1 MSSSDEAGLKIPEHI
16 GIIMDGNGRWAT
28 GRGLTRS
35 DGHRAGAETVRRVV
49 TACRRI
55 GVPVLTLYAFSR
67 ENWSR
72 PQEEVSLLFSQLV
85 DFLGRELPGM
95 MEHGIRLRHFG
106 GREELSLAVR
116 KALDYAI
123 AKTAQN
129 TGMSLNLAINYSGR
143 EEIALACREIV
154 KSGVKPAEVTVELVQ
169 KHLYSAGQPD
179 PDLIIRTSGEQ
190 RISNFLLFQS
200 AYSEYYFTEVLWP
213 DFGEADLNDAIAG
226 FNRRV
231 RRFGK
236 AE

>member
-1 MSSSDEAGLKIPEHI
+1 MSSSDETGLKMPEHM

-28 GRGLTRS
+28 SRGLTRS

-49 TACRRI
+49 TACRRM

-72 PQEEVSLLFSQLV
+72 PKEEVSLLFSQLV

-213 DFGEADLNDAIAG
+213 DFGEDDLNDAIAS
-226 FNRRV
+226 FNRRA

>member
-213 DFGEADLNDAIAG
+213 DFGEDDLNDAIAS

>member
-1 MSSSDEAGLKIPEHI
+1 MSSSEATGQKVPAHI

-28 GRGLTRS
+28 RRGLTRS

-49 TACRRI
+49 TACRRM
-55 GVPVLTLYAFSR
+55 GVPTLTLYAFSR

-72 PQEEVSLLFSQLV
+72 PKEEVSLLFSQLV

-116 KALDYAI
+116 KAMDYAI
-123 AKTAQN
+123 SKTAGN
-129 TGMSLNLAINYSGR
+129 TGLTLNLAINYSGR
-143 EEIALACREIV
+143 EEIARACREIV
-154 KSGVKPAEVTVELVQ
+154 RSGAKPDDVNVELVQ
-169 KHLYSAGQPD
+169 QHLYSAGQPD

-213 DFGEADLNDAIAG
+213 DFGEDDLKAAIES
-226 FNRRV
+226 FNGRA
-231 RRFGK
+231 RRFGR

>member
-1 MSSSDEAGLKIPEHI
+1 
-16 GIIMDGNGRWAT
+16 MDGNGRWAT